1 LQKKKRKLGFAAQT
15 TPIGSLS
22 NMHHWSRKTNGKG
35 GPSSLLFSLIKHERK
50 AHPTLSTETKK
61 NVKYLKN
68 IDRSCSIFVP

>member
-1 LQKKKRKLGFAAQT
+1 LQKKRKLGFAAQT

-61 NVKYLKN
+61 M
-68 IDRSCSIFVP
+68 